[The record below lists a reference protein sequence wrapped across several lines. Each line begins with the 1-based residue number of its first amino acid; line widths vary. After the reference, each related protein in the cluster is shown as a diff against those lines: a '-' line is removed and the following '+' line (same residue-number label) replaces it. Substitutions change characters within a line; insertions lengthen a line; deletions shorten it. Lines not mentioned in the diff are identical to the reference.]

1 MICYFQYPEQ
11 GGCPSV
17 TMKIQVQAEE
27 VKGDTCE
34 VIDKHYIIP
43 EVIKD
48 RDVREMAE
56 EGK

>member
-1 MICYFQYPEQ
+1 M
-11 GGCPSV
+11 